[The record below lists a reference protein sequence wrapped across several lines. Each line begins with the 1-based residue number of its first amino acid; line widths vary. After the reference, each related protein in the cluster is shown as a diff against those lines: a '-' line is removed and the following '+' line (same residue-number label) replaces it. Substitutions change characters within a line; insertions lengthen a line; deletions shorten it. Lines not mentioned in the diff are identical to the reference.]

1 MFLIS
6 TAIAAEGTA
15 AAVNSSSA
23 FANFLPLILIFGV
36 FYFMMIRPQIKKQ
49 KEHQDMLNNLKRG
62 DKIVTTGGIIGSIIK
77 IEEDIGIIN
86 LEVATNVRIRI
97 IKSAVSDRMDNTVS
111 PENPI
116 KAEVKEE
123 KKELEQSNA

>member
-6 TAIAAEGTA
+6 TALAADGTA
-15 AAVNSSSA
+15 NVANAPSA

-49 KEHQDMLNNLKRG
+49 KDHQEMLNNLKRG

-77 IEEDIGIIN
+77 IEEDIGIVN
-86 LEVATNVRIRI
+86 LEIAPNVRVRI
-97 IKSAVSDRMDNTVS
+97 IKSAISDRMDNTVS

-116 KAEVKEE
+116 KAEAKEE